1 MPRAATTA
9 STARALLCL
18 AALLAA
24 GLSAG
29 CDSIGEAVM
38 DPCSSNRKAVE
49 LAENKISGLRARN
62 VDRQAPVY
70 RLAVEE
76 VRHTQDILVDCEA
89 VYGDGL

>member
-1 MPRAATTA
+1 MTA
-9 STARALLCL
+9 PIRSALCA

-24 GLSAG
+24 AVCLG

-49 LAENKISGLRARN
+49 LAENKVAGLRARN

-70 RLAVEE
+70 RLAVQE
-76 VRHTQDILVDCEA
+76 VRHTQEILGDCEA